1 MGRPIDFANMNISI
15 HGSTLTRI
23 GSTSSEQ
30 TTKFLGLYMDES
42 LTWKHHIAH
51 IKSKISRALFVI
63 KQARYVL
70 PKESLLTLYFA
81 LIHPHLNYGILAWG
95 NANQNVLKS
104 VNILQKRATRI
115 INKVSY
121 NSHTDPLFRES
132 SVLKIADLYELSTLM
147 FMHKF
152 KMNKLPRSFN
162 NIHREN
168 RESQTARPTRQS
180 EHLYIRRCDSTFS
193 MKLPIYNFP
202 LIWNKWI
209 DVVPIFT
216 SHSLYKA
223 RIRDIMFSK
232 YEMKVKCKNSFCID
246 CNAKQ

>member
-1 MGRPIDFANMNISI
+1 
-15 HGSTLTRI
+15 
-23 GSTSSEQ
+23 
-30 TTKFLGLYMDES
+30 MDES

-51 IKSKISRALFVI
+51 IKSKISRALFII
-63 KQARYVL
+63 KQVRYIL
-70 PKESLLTLYFA
+70 PKESLTTLYFA

-95 NANQNVLKS
+95 TANQNVLKS
-104 VNILQKRATRI
+104 VYILQKRAIRI

-132 SVLKIADLYELSTLM
+132 SILKIVDLYELNTLM

-162 NIHREN
+162 DIYREN
-168 RESQTARPTRQS
+168 RGSQTARPTRQS
-180 EHLYIRRCDSTFS
+180 EHLYIKRCNSTFS

-209 DVVPIFT
+209 NAVPILT
-216 SHSLYKA
+216 SYSQYKA
-223 RIRDIMFSK
+223 CIRDIMFSK
-232 YEMKVKCKNSFCID
+232 YEMEVKCKNTFCID